1 MAPPTR
7 RRIRAAGFVL
17 GVAGLAYAV
26 VKTAGDYDGNLRPSG
41 VALGVA
47 AALALVSLLAT
58 GRSWATLLGV
68 RGADRREAVGALY
81 LSQLSKYLPAGGLL
95 QAVGQVSMSAGRSV
109 PVSRAAVAYPVA
121 ALEVVVSGAILAAG
135 LALRSDLPTWARV
148 LAAMAPLAVAALHPR
163 VLRTVLALAGRVS
176 RRVPDATHL
185 PTSATIGRSA
195 IWAMLN
201 MAATSM
207 VFTVVVRSVAPGTAV
222 LAVFS
227 AFAAA
232 WVIGFLLVP
241 FPSGLGVREA
251 VLLVAVP
258 SLSPAEL
265 LAASLA
271 HRVVTV
277 LAEVVVTVANTVVRR
292 RAARRAARAEP

>member
-1 MAPPTR
+1 M
-7 RRIRAAGFVL
+7 L
-17 GVAGLAYAV
+17 GVAGLVFAV
-26 VKTAGDYDGNLRPSG
+26 VKTAGDYDGKLRPG
-41 VALGVA
+41 AAALGIA
-47 AALALVSLLAT
+47 AVLALVSLLAS

-68 RGADRREAVGALY
+68 RGADRRDAVGALY

-121 ALEVVVSGAILAAG
+121 ALEVVVSGAILSAG

-148 LAAMAPLAVAALHPR
+148 LAAAAPLAVVSLHPR
-163 VLRTVLALAGRVS
+163 VLRTVLALAGGIS

-185 PTSATIGRSA
+185 PTTATIGRSA

-277 LAEVVVTVANTVVRR
+277 LAEVVVTVANAVVRR
-292 RAARRAARAEP
+292 RAARGAARAES

>member
-1 MAPPTR
+1 MLG
-7 RRIRAAGFVL
+7 AAGLV
-17 GVAGLAYAV
+17 YAV
-26 VKTAGDYDGNLRPSG
+26 VKTAGDYDGNLQPG
-41 VALGVA
+41 
-47 AALALVSLLAT
+47 ALALGAAVVLALCSLVAT

-68 RGADRREAVGALY
+68 RGADRRDAVGALY

-95 QAVGQVSMSAGRSV
+95 QAVGQVSMSAGRAVSV
-109 PVSRAAVAYPVA
+109 ARAAVAYPVA
-121 ALEVVVSGAILAAG
+121 ALEVVVSGALLASG
-135 LALRSDLPTWARV
+135 LALRHDLPAWARL
-148 LAAMAPLAVAALHPR
+148 LAAVAPLAVGALHPT
-163 VLRTVLALAGRVS
+163 VLRAVLTLAGRVS
-176 RRVPDATHL
+176 SRVPDVTHL
-185 PTSATIGRSA
+185 PAGATIRRSA
-195 IWAMLN
+195 GWAMVN
-201 MAATSM
+201 MAATSA
-207 VFTVVVRSVAPGTAV
+207 VFTVLVRSIAPGTGV

-271 HRVVTV
+271 HRIVTV
-277 LAEVVVTVANTVVRR
+277 VAEVVVTATNTFVRR
-292 RAARRAARAEP
+292 RAARSTTRPES

>member
-1 MAPPTR
+1 MPWSRRPVTTTATSDPSAP
-7 RRIRAAGFVL
+7 
-17 GVAGLAYAV
+17 
-26 VKTAGDYDGNLRPSG
+26 
-41 VALGVA
+41 ALGAA
-47 AALALVSLLAT
+47 AALALLSLLAT

-68 RGADRREAVGALY
+68 RGADRRDAVGALY

-121 ALEVVVSGAILAAG
+121 ALEVVVSGSVLAAG
-135 LALRSDLPTWARV
+135 LVLRSDLPAWARA
-148 LAAMAPLAVAALHPR
+148 LAALAPLAVCGLHPR
-163 VLRTVLALAGRVS
+163 VLRTVLGLAGRVS

-185 PTSATIGRSA
+185 PASATIARSSV
-195 IWAMLN
+195 WAMAN
-201 MAATSM
+201 MAATSS
-207 VFTVVVRSVAPGTAV
+207 VFTVLVRSVAPGTAV
-222 LAVFS
+222 PAVFS

-232 WVIGFLLVP
+232 WVIGFVLVP

-277 LAEVVVTVANTVVRR
+277 LAEVVVTGANTLARR
-292 RAARRAARAEP
+292 RAGRADARAASRPPS